1 MFAAAAT
8 NKPGRET
15 TNRVMTGTLV
25 ARSVLNVAELALQ
38 AAGGSGFYRTTG
50 HERLF
55 RDAQAARF
63 HPLREGAQRDYAGR
77 MALGLEVRA

>member
-1 MFAAAAT
+1 
-8 NKPGRET
+8 
-15 TNRVMTGTLV
+15 
-25 ARSVLNVAELALQ
+25 VLNVAELALQ

-50 HERLF
+50 LERLF

-63 HPLREGAQRDYAGR
+63 HPLQEGAQRDYAGR